1 MPVFIPFKLKRFTDI
16 VNKRADRYL
25 KGHIGLDQFDI
36 SVLVV
41 AAEKPRSHI
50 AIAKVLHI
58 HPNVM
63 TTIAN
68 RLTEANLL
76 DRRADSK
83 DKRRLLLMPTAL
95 GAKLASQILRN
106 KDEIRGLVLN
116 PLSFEKIEQL
126 EAILDEFLNA
136 GAEEAET
143 RLTRLEGLGKRLS
156 KLKKTTPKDIA
167 PPPRRRTSTRASE
180 WERASS

>member
-1 MPVFIPFKLKRFTDI
+1 VLIPRKLRRFSDI
-16 VNKRADRYL
+16 VNKRAHRYL
-25 KGHIGLDQFDI
+25 QGHIGLDELDI

-50 AIAKVLHI
+50 AIAKELHI
-58 HPNVM
+58 HANVM

-68 RLTEANLL
+68 RLTKADLL
-76 DRRADSK
+76 ERRADKK
-83 DKRRLLLMPTAL
+83 DKRRLLLTPTAQ

-126 EAILDEFLNA
+126 EAILDEFLDGVA
-136 GAEEAET
+136 KEET

-156 KLKKTTPKDIA
+156 KLKK
-167 PPPRRRTSTRASE
+167 RRTSTRTSE
-180 WERASS
+180 LEETSVS